1 MFAIGDAL
9 LGSAAGIKS
18 PSVQEL
24 CLRRLQAS
32 HVTASAVIS
41 ACAKVAQWA
50 GALQLLPKQVGREL
64 ESTGENVR
72 FFFWWGSNPGSR
84 FYMIFM
90 YNIYMYIYIWF
101 LTWYFLCGSISY
113 VFWGSMLNLDEVL
126 GVIVFLGPITTDYI
140 SNL

>member
-90 YNIYMYIYIWF
+90 YNIYMYIYMVLNMVLFMWF
-101 LTWYFLCGSISY
+101 YIIC
-113 VFWGSMLNLDEVL
+113 
-126 GVIVFLGPITTDYI
+126 FLGFYVE
-140 SNL
+140 SR